1 MAAEPADAAGFF
13 CMTELVCIV
22 TAAVLLLTG
31 KGGGLPLGLFI
42 HMLMPTLLDPE
53 APLLGTSSEERLG
66 Q

>member
-1 MAAEPADAAGFF
+1 
-13 CMTELVCIV
+13 MTELVCIV
-22 TAAVLLLTG
+22 TAVVLLLTG